1 MKISE
6 YARKYEL
13 THNHTLNGSI
23 CRGATEI
30 QFKYGELSDVKSKI
44 TDLHG
49 YTISQHVVEIE
60 TVRPVVFALG
70 DKVRLADGRY
80 GKVAKTETKLLQPN
94 QLLFV
99 SYAKADKKTR
109 ITIQFV

>member
-30 QFKYGELSDVKSKI
+30 QLKYG
-44 TDLHG
+44 
-49 YTISQHVVEIE
+49 
-60 TVRPVVFALG
+60 
-70 DKVRLADGRY
+70 
-80 GKVAKTETKLLQPN
+80 
-94 QLLFV
+94 
-99 SYAKADKKTR
+99 
-109 ITIQFV
+109 